1 MALYMVFLY
10 NLIRYITSS
19 IPWHPFNKNDT
30 SSHNM
35 PLVSHSI
42 PHITVVSHGP
52 SPHLWHR
59 DAWCPPVSTRRR
71 SIVPPWQCRIQPGHG
86 THGMKWRDVVMVRS
100 KVLGTFLYAICRWIY
115 IYISISVYCIHYIY
129 ICIWNQSVK
138 WIRSVIKFWNGLY
151 LPHKMSRMTFGNG
164 WKWCVGFDSDVSWPI
179 ALLAKGNHPSTWLE
193 HNPPFTTAIL
203 SKRNSSSPHMFTVI
217 WIHVWGWVKTYHI
230 LHILIYFWGNKHVLT
245 SYFRLRRVPGFLLI
259 AVWRMTCVT
268 GWGPWDRTCTL
279 KIKPAASLMFSNT
292 PLKGAAFGASVEA
305 PELFREKDMETY
317 GNQIISLGFLHV
329 SFIWSTG
336 FPKEHGRLWQEEA
349 GSNPA
354 IRSGLYIVIE
364 SSFCCEYPNN
374 PPSY

>member
-1 MALYMVFLY
+1 MILHPIICPLYPIVSHISESYPMALPPIFGIETRGVHPSRRAAAPSFHRGSAGSSLAMGRMGWSDVTWSWFEAKCWELFYM
-10 NLIRYITSS
+10 
-19 IPWHPFNKNDT
+19 P
-30 SSHNM
+30 
-35 PLVSHSI
+35 
-42 PHITVVSHGP
+42 
-52 SPHLWHR
+52 
-59 DAWCPPVSTRRR
+59 
-71 SIVPPWQCRIQPGHG
+71 
-86 THGMKWRDVVMVRS
+86 
-100 KVLGTFLYAICRWIY
+100 YAGEY

-138 WIRSVIKFWNGLY
+138 WIRSIIKFWNGLY

-364 SSFCCEYPNN
+364 SSFCREYPNN